1 MKILIVDDCQKD
13 REKLICKIKKWGTEN
28 SNNVTIQE
36 MDHVACSSPAMRS
49 IQDVDV
55 LILDVEMPGIDGM
68 TFPEGYRAQCS
79 FQGFREQKSHSASSS
94 TFFPFAS

>member
-55 LILDVEMPGIDGM
+55 LILDVEMPGIFCPG
-68 TFPEGYRAQCS
+68 S
-79 FQGFREQKSHSASSS
+79 FTSRVK
-94 TFFPFAS
+94 

>member
-28 SNNVTIQE
+28 NNNVTIQE

-49 IQDVDV
+49 IKM
-55 LILDVEMPGIDGM
+55 LM
-68 TFPEGYRAQCS
+68 R
-79 FQGFREQKSHSASSS
+79 
-94 TFFPFAS
+94 